1 MSLPTSILA
10 AAIGELE
17 FAKQVAEWIEIAAII
32 VIAGSV
38 LIAFG
43 TGLAALVRS
52 EPANAVRL
60 FKRVIAGGLLMGLD
74 LLIAADVIKT
84 VTVEP
89 TIENIVSLGLLV
101 LIRTFLSWSLILEVT
116 GRWPW
121 ATKRAKDMVE

>member
-1 MSLPTSILA
+1 MTVLA
-10 AAIGELE
+10 FAIGELE
-17 FAKQVAEWIEIAAII
+17 FAKLVAEWIEIAAII

-43 TGLAALVRS
+43 VGLAALVRS
-52 EPANAVRL
+52 ERANAVRL

-101 LIRTFLSWSLILEVT
+101 LIRTFLSWSLILEVS

-121 ATKRAKDMVE
+121 QRKQPEDAVD

>member
-1 MSLPTSILA
+1 MQVLVLA
-10 AAIGELE
+10 VGELE
-17 FAKQVAEWIEIAAII
+17 IASRVAEWIEIAAII
-32 VIAGSV
+32 LIAGSV

-43 TGLAALVRS
+43 TGLAALIRS
-52 EPANAVRL
+52 DGGNAVRL

-89 TIENIVSLGLLV
+89 TLENIVSLGLLV
-101 LIRTFLSWSLILEVT
+101 LIRTFLSWSLILEVS

-121 ATKRAKDMVE
+121 QRRQPTDIAE